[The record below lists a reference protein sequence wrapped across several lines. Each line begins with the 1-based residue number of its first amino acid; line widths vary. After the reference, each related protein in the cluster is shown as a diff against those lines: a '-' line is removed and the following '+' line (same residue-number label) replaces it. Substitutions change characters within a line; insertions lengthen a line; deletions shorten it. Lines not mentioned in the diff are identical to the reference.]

1 MPVPAPLDPAPLD
14 AVPAAL
20 AERLRLYAAA
30 ARTAPSKHN
39 AQPWRFRIAGEALH
53 VLADRSRLLPATD
66 PNGRE
71 LLVSCGAA
79 VHAAVVA
86 AAALGVRLEVARLPE
101 GQDGPVAVLRE
112 GAALAVTDRDRERG
126 DALLLRHTDRGPLDA
141 GVLAPSLPFEVQDAA
156 SRHGCVLRLVQTEGE
171 RRTFGQVLDLADR
184 QLVRRSEVVEE
195 VQSWTRAPAQ
205 AHRDGVP
212 AGASRGAGAASAA
225 FSQRD
230 FSLPGV
236 PAQHDRA
243 GVDAPL
249 IGVLC
254 TPADR
259 PPDWVLAGEA
269 LMDVLLTVT
278 VAGGSASYLN
288 QALEQR
294 HTRDLLRGELAL
306 PGAPQVVLRLGA
318 GGPVE
323 ATPRRPLQELLEPP
337 PET

>member
-1 MPVPAPLDPAPLD
+1 MPVPTPLDPAPT
-14 AVPAAL
+14 AL
-20 AERLRLYAAA
+20 VERLRLYAAA

-39 AQPWRFRIAGEALH
+39 AQPWRFRIADGALQ
-53 VLADRSRLLPATD
+53 LLPDRSRLMPATD
-66 PNGRE
+66 PEGRE

-101 GQDGPVAVLRE
+101 GADGPVAVLRE
-112 GAALAVTDRDRERG
+112 GPALAPTELDRARV
-126 DALLLRHTDRGPLDA
+126 DALLHRHTDRGPLDA
-141 GVLAPSLPFEVQDAA
+141 GALPPSLPFDVQDAA
-156 SRHGCVLRLVQTEGE
+156 TRHGCVLRLVRTEGE
-171 RRTFGQVLDLADR
+171 RRTFAQVLDLADR
-184 QLVRRSEVVEE
+184 QLVRRPEVVEE
-195 VQSWTRAPAQ
+195 VRSWTRSPVQ
-205 AHRDGVP
+205 GERDGVP
-212 AGASRGAGAASAA
+212 AGATRGSGAASAP
-225 FSQRD
+225 FPQRD

-236 PAQHDRA
+236 AAQHERP

-249 IGVLC
+249 VGVLC

-259 PPDWVLAGEA
+259 PPDWVVAGEA

-278 VAGGSASYLN
+278 LAGGSASYLN

-294 HTRDLLRGELAL
+294 HTRDLLRSELAL

-318 GGPVE
+318 GGPVA
-323 ATPRRPLQELLEPP
+323 ATPRRALQDLLEPP